1 MCLIERSRRSL
12 ARRAQYAS
20 ALCRSLGMDEWLIR
34 KPVKREV
41 AEMES
46 QEGSTAGDVNNKRKI
61 DENEPAN
68 FQLSNRRKVIRKYD
82 IDYLKFGFTWN
93 GDHKDP
99 RPLCVICYEILANE
113 SMRPNKLLRHIET
126 KHMDLKSKPLQFFES
141 KLKELNASQCVLS
154 HFTNVNEKAMHA
166 SYLISLRIA
175 QSGQP
180 HTIGESLVLPSIK
193 DAVGVMFG
201 DTYLKEIELIP
212 LSNDT
217 VARRLEDMAK
227 WVEDQLINRVKG
239 SKFFSLQLDE
249 STDIQ
254 GLSQLIVFIRFVWNS
269 EPHEDILFC
278 EPIIRGTS
286 EEIFETLDAYVKS
299 KELDWRNCV
308 GICTD
313 GARAMCGKNS
323 GVVTRVLKQS
333 PNASWTHCSIHREAL
348 VSKTIS
354 DDLKNVL
361 NTAVKIINF
370 IKSKPL
376 QSRLFEKLCE
386 EMGSCHK
393 SLLFHSEVRW
403 LSRGKVLTRLV
414 ELREE
419 VAIFLKGQSD
429 YSKVLRDEKFVIKL
443 TYLADIFSK
452 LNELNLYLQGMDAA
466 DIFSVHDKIRDG
478 NYCCFETLATFI
490 VEKEATLDEDLIFM
504 IVAHL
509 DSLKES
515 FDYYFSEE
523 MKFCDKN
530 IWIVNPFQSDIVA
543 TGISTKADE

>member
-12 ARRAQYAS
+12 ARRAQYIS

-46 QEGSTAGDVNNKRKI
+46 QKCSTAGDVNNKRKI
-61 DENEPAN
+61 DVNESAN

-99 RPLCVICYEILANE
+99 RPLCVICYEIFANK

-126 KHMDLKSKPLQFFES
+126 KHMDLKSNPLQFFES
-141 KLKELNASQCVLS
+141 KLKELNASQCALS

-193 DAVGVMFG
+193 DAVGVLFG
-201 DTYLKEIELIP
+201 GTYLKEIELIP

-217 VARRLEDMAK
+217 AARRIEDMAK
-227 WVEDQLINRVKG
+227 WVEDQLISRVKG

-254 GLSQLIVFIRFVWNS
+254 GLFQLIEFNRFVWNS
-269 EPHEDILFC
+269 QPHEDILFC
-278 EPIIRGTS
+278 EPIIQGTS

-299 KELDWRNCV
+299 KELDCDNCV

-333 PNASWTHCSIHREAL
+333 PNASWTHCSIHREAW

-354 DDLKNVL
+354 DDLKHVL

-376 QSRLFEKLCE
+376 RSRLFEKLCE

-393 SLLFHSEVRW
+393 SLIFHSEVRW
-403 LSRGKVLTRLV
+403 LSRGKGLTRLV
-414 ELREE
+414 ELRKE

-429 YSKVLRDEKFVIKL
+429 YSKTEIIAVSRHWQLSS
-443 TYLADIFSK
+443 SK
-452 LNELNLYLQGMDAA
+452 KKRHYM
-466 DIFSVHDKIRDG
+466 R
-478 NYCCFETLATFI
+478 T
-490 VEKEATLDEDLIFM
+490 
-504 IVAHL
+504 
-509 DSLKES
+509 
-515 FDYYFSEE
+515 
-523 MKFCDKN
+523 
-530 IWIVNPFQSDIVA
+530 
-543 TGISTKADE
+543 

>member
-1 MCLIERSRRSL
+1 
-12 ARRAQYAS
+12 
-20 ALCRSLGMDEWLIR
+20 
-34 KPVKREV
+34 
-41 AEMES
+41 
-46 QEGSTAGDVNNKRKI
+46 
-61 DENEPAN
+61 
-68 FQLSNRRKVIRKYD
+68 
-82 IDYLKFGFTWN
+82 
-93 GDHKDP
+93 
-99 RPLCVICYEILANE
+99 
-113 SMRPNKLLRHIET
+113 
-126 KHMDLKSKPLQFFES
+126 MDLKSKPLQLFES

-154 HFTNVNEKAMHA
+154 HFTNANEKAMHT
-166 SYLISLRIA
+166 SYLISLQIA

-180 HTIGESLVLPSIK
+180 HTIGESSVLPSIK
-193 DAVGVMFG
+193 DAVGVLFG

-212 LSNDT
+212 LSNDA
-217 VARRLEDMAK
+217 VARRIEDMAK
-227 WVEDQLINRVKG
+227 W
-239 SKFFSLQLDE
+239 
-249 STDIQ
+249 
-254 GLSQLIVFIRFVWNS
+254 
-269 EPHEDILFC
+269 
-278 EPIIRGTS
+278 
-286 EEIFETLDAYVKS
+286 
-299 KELDWRNCV
+299 ELDWRNCV

-313 GARAMCGKNS
+313 GARGMCGKNS

-376 QSRLFEKLCE
+376 QSRLFVKLCK
-386 EMGSCHK
+386 EMGSCHT

-403 LSRGKVLTRLV
+403 LSRGKVLARLV

-429 YSKVLRDEKFVIKL
+429 YSKVLRDEKFVLKL

-466 DIFSVHDKIRDG
+466 DIFSVHDKIQDG

-490 VEKEATLDEDLIFM
+490 VEKEVTLDENLISM

-530 IWIVNPFQSDIVA
+530 IWIVNPFQSDVVA
-543 TGISTKADE
+543 TGISMKADEELIDLSEDYSFKMSFDCKRLKQFWLSVQNTYPTLSTAALKVLLSFTTSYICEIGFSAMIGIKTKLRNIQHYSTNRNNIIQNIQLFNNLRLKLTHISLDLEEIISQNRKQTH

>member
-1 MCLIERSRRSL
+1 MIHCNI
-12 ARRAQYAS
+12 
-20 ALCRSLGMDEWLIR
+20 I
-34 KPVKREV
+34 
-41 AEMES
+41 
-46 QEGSTAGDVNNKRKI
+46 KRK
-61 DENEPAN
+61 
-68 FQLSNRRKVIRKYD
+68 
-82 IDYLKFGFTWN
+82 LK
-93 GDHKDP
+93 
-99 RPLCVICYEILANE
+99 
-113 SMRPNKLLRHIET
+113 
-126 KHMDLKSKPLQFFES
+126 
-141 KLKELNASQCVLS
+141 
-154 HFTNVNEKAMHA
+154 
-166 SYLISLRIA
+166 
-175 QSGQP
+175 
-180 HTIGESLVLPSIK
+180 
-193 DAVGVMFG
+193 
-201 DTYLKEIELIP
+201 
-212 LSNDT
+212 
-217 VARRLEDMAK
+217 MAY
-227 WVEDQLINRVKG
+227 V
-239 SKFFSLQLDE
+239 LDE

-254 GLSQLIVFIRFVWNS
+254 VSRMRIYCFVNQLFG
-269 EPHEDILFC
+269 
-278 EPIIRGTS
+278 GTS

-313 GARAMCGKNS
+313 GARAMCRKDS
-323 GVVTRVLKQS
+323 GVVTRVLRQS

-370 IKSKPL
+370 IKSKRL

-393 SLLFHSEVRW
+393 SLLFHSDVRW

-419 VAIFLKGQSD
+419 VAIFLKEQ
-429 YSKVLRDEKFVIKL
+429 
-443 TYLADIFSK
+443 
-452 LNELNLYLQGMDAA
+452 N
-466 DIFSVHDKIRDG
+466 G

-490 VEKEATLDEDLIFM
+490 VEKVATLDEDLISM

-530 IWIVNPFQSDIVA
+530 IWIVNPFQGDVVA
-543 TGISTKADE
+543 TGISTKANEKLIDLSEDYSFKESFDRKRLKVLLSFTTSNMCKIGFSAMIGIKTKLRNKLQLSNTLRLKLTHISVDIEEDISQNRKQAHCSHTPHYASH